1 MENAVICFWLFS
13 YCVSSFILI
22 GAVLFLDSGL
32 SDLTLLLWFSIHFHH
47 CFCPC
52 ALSTGAVLGYLPD
65 CSSLSVAALDRVG
78 CVLKVSVRG
87 ELHW

>member
-1 MENAVICFWLFS
+1 MLSSVSGYFLI
-13 YCVSSFILI
+13 CVSSFILI

-32 SDLTLLLWFSIHFHH
+32 SDLRLLLWFSIHFHH

-52 ALSTGAVLGYLPD
+52 ALSTGNVWGYLPD
-65 CSSLSVAALDRVG
+65 CSSVSVAGLDRVG
-78 CVLKVSVRG
+78 SVLKVCVRG